1 MITVDE
7 YQAWTK
13 RFDNHKGPVQVLA
26 LALGLAAEAG
36 EVANLFERRC
46 REGAAPLDLAKV
58 EEELGD
64 VLWNVARIAAE
75 LNMTLPQIWTTNIA
89 KLTKRFAD
97 NLVSG
102 SGNSTA

>member
-13 RFDNHKGPVQVLA
+13 RFDNHEGPVRMLA
-26 LALGLAAEAG
+26 LSLGLCAEAG

-46 REGAAPLDLAKV
+46 REGAPPLDLARV

-75 LNMTLPQIWTTNIA
+75 LNMTLPQIMISNIY
-89 KLTKRFAD
+89 KLMQRF
-97 NLVSG
+97 NQVSVG
-102 SGNSTA
+102 GNSTA